1 MVDDTFESL
10 SYVNASGVKTILSD
24 RMITSY
30 WELRGRSGFSAPEL
44 EIITQKY
51 ASGVTKVLKRI
62 TQPREISINMVVTG
76 KSKAQR
82 DTMFFRMIDQIMDI
96 SGGEVGK
103 LYIKRSDGVE
113 VYLNCSYSS
122 GLSVTEEYSKF
133 HKFTLDF
140 YAADP
145 YFYRDISD
153 VTITLPSTSKLTLR
167 NGIYLGE
174 GHVLGETSGRG
185 YGVIKN
191 ATAES
196 LNPIIRA
203 SKVSGN
209 FEITN
214 ETTGSVLRLNGIDSL
229 STDTLVIDTR
239 ESSKSIYLEHT
250 DGTRTA
256 AGQYLDWSNIDLE
269 FPIVSGD
276 NEVVFDA
283 GAGSYTEGVTFSL
296 SERYISA

>member
-1 MVDDTFESL
+1 MDKTFESL
-10 SYVNASGVKTILSD
+10 VYENASGVKTILSD
-24 RMITSY
+24 RMISSY
-30 WELRGRSGFSAPEL
+30 WELRGRSGFSAPEI

-62 TQPREISINMVVTG
+62 TQPREVSVNMVVTG
-76 KSKAQR
+76 KSRTER

-122 GLSVTEEYSKF
+122 GLSVAEDYRKF
-133 HKFTLDF
+133 HKFTLSF

-153 VTITLPSTSKLTLR
+153 VIITLPSDSKLTLR
-167 NGIYLGE
+167 DGIYLGE

-185 YGVIKN
+185 YGIIKN
-191 ATAES
+191 ASGES
-196 LNPIIRA
+196 LDPIIKATR
-203 SKVSGN
+203 VSGN

-214 ETTGSVLRLNGIDSL
+214 LTTGSVLRLNNIDSL
-229 STDTLVIDTR
+229 STDTLIIDTR
-239 ESSKSIYLEHT
+239 ESTKSIYLEHT
-250 DGTRTA
+250 DGTHTA

-269 FPIVSGD
+269 FPIISGD
-276 NEVVFDA
+276 NEIEFEA
-283 GAGSYTEGVTFSL
+283 GAGSYTEGVTFAL

>member
-1 MVDDTFESL
+1 MDKETFESL
-10 SYVNASGVKTILSD
+10 VYENASGVRTILSD
-24 RMITSY
+24 RMISSY
-30 WELRGRSGFSAPEL
+30 WELRGRSGFSAPEV

-62 TQPREISINMVVTG
+62 TKPREMSINMVVTG
-76 KSKAQR
+76 KSRSQR
-82 DTMFFRMIDQIMDI
+82 DTMFFRMIDQIMDV

-113 VYLNCSYSS
+113 VYINCSYSS
-122 GLSVTEEYSKF
+122 GLSVAEEYTKF
-133 HKFTLDF
+133 HKFTLEF

-153 VTITLPSTSKLTLR
+153 VIITLPSDSKLTLR
-167 NGIYLGE
+167 DGIYLGE

-185 YGVIKN
+185 YGIIKN
-191 ATAES
+191 ASGES
-196 LNPIIRA
+196 LDPIIKATR
-203 SKVSGN
+203 VSGN

-214 ETTGSVLRLNGIDSL
+214 LTTGSVLRLNSIDSL

-239 ESSKSIYLEHT
+239 ESTKSIYLEHT

-256 AGQYLDWSNIDLE
+256 AGQYLDWGNIDLE
-269 FPIVSGD
+269 FPIISGD
-276 NEVVFDA
+276 NEIEFEA